1 MTSHRIFRCYMAV
14 MTWFVVAAAAC
25 AQSIEQQFAAFEQSQ
40 GKEQT
45 AAANKLARTLYD
57 KEHTDS
63 LYTFTETDS
72 TTAFSIYCLMGWYYS
87 DLSEY
92 DKSLNCCE
100 KAERYYNSKV
110 EDDEYASLC
119 NQISNV
125 LTRKGNFYRAIDY
138 MKKCYEIDLKTGDKA
153 NLSSSL
159 SNLANL
165 YLVSRQPAQGR
176 EFADKAVAIERELGH
191 DDRLAVRLGTASEI
205 YMKLGQAQKA
215 LDLATEAYELDSK
228 GGRTG
233 KAAIRQTEMAAAY
246 IGLGRLQEAEKA
258 MLQAIPVLEQEQN
271 HHSLAICHNQFG
283 TLLLKQGKRE
293 EAVSHFEESLRLSR
307 EVGNIYVEQMT
318 HHGLYEA
325 LRQDDPVEAIRHLLR
340 YSQLSDSMY
349 NADLA
354 NYSSLFHT
362 RYHADELT
370 ESNNQLSHENEEQRK
385 LTRRI
390 MIASL
395 LAILL
400 LVGLLSLLYYAF
412 RVRTKANRLMKK
424 VEEMRLDFFTKV
436 THEFRTPL
444 TVIIGLSDNIAK
456 GQTAGEE
463 DVKNA
468 AAIIH
473 RNGQYINKLTNQLL
487 DLSRLR
493 SDIAQPQWKH
503 GNIYAYTVMIT
514 ESFRLLG
521 QQRDIHVQYL
531 HEGPQEMDFVPDY
544 YTKTLHNL
552 LSNALKFTPEGGHI
566 DVITRI
572 ADGQFTL
579 TVSDDGQGIDE
590 KDMPYIFEEFYLP
603 ETDKSSI
610 GTGVGLALVK
620 QITETMNGDIHVE
633 SELGKGTRFVIT
645 TPYRNDPTLP
655 EADKEPAVIGYADI
669 NVSNADESSPTG
681 TELPRILVVEDN
693 ADVRQYIG
701 SLLRKTYEVAF
712 AHNGQ
717 EGMDKALDI
726 IPDLILTDLVMPGT
740 DGLALCR
747 QIRANELL
755 SHIPVVVVTAKITD
769 EDRLQGIEAG
779 ADAYLTKPFNPEELM
794 MLTGKLLEHRKALR
808 EKFSQTMEQS
818 PDNDPKE
825 TLSETDRKF
834 IDKFTVAVNE
844 QMTKCQTDVETIASM
859 MCVSSK
865 QLRRKI
871 FAITGETTA
880 AYIQHLKLARAK
892 ELLSTRQDLPVADIA
907 TMSGFD
913 DNAHF
918 SKVFKQYYQVT
929 PSQFRAENKL

>member
-1 MTSHRIFRCYMAV
+1 MAATWLMT
-14 MTWFVVAAAAC
+14 VATAH
-25 AQSIEQQFAAFEQSQ
+25 AQNIEQQFAEFEKSR
-40 GKEQT
+40 GHEQT
-45 AAANKLARTLYD
+45 VVANRLARALYD

-63 LYTFTETDS
+63 LYTFADNDS

-92 DKSLNCCE
+92 DKSLTCCE
-100 KAERYYNSKV
+100 KAERNYNSHV

-153 NLSSSL
+153 NISRSL

-165 YLVSRQPAQGR
+165 YLVSRQPEQGR
-176 EFADKAVAIERELGH
+176 DFADKAVALERELGH
-191 DDRLAVRLGTASEI
+191 EDRLAVRLGTASEI
-205 YMKLGQAQKA
+205 YIKLGQSQKA
-215 LDLATEAYELDSK
+215 LDLATEAYELDQK

-246 IGLGRLQEAEKA
+246 IGLGRLTEAEKA
-258 MLQAIPVLEQEQN
+258 MRQAIPVLEKEQN
-271 HHSLAICHNQFG
+271 HNSLAICHNQYG
-283 TLLLKQGKRE
+283 TMLLKQGKRE
-293 EAVSHFEESLRLSR
+293 EAVGHFEEALKLSR
-307 EVGNIYVEQMT
+307 EVGNIYLEQMT

-325 LRQDDPVEAIRHLLR
+325 LRMDNPDEAMHHLQR

-354 NYSSLFHT
+354 NYSSLFRT

-370 ESNNQLSHENEEQRK
+370 ESNNQLSQENEQQRK
-385 LTRRI
+385 LTRTI
-390 MIASL
+390 MTASL

-456 GQTAGEE
+456 GHTTDND

-503 GNIYAYTVMIT
+503 GNIYAYTLMIT

-521 QQRDIHVQYL
+521 QQRDIHIQYL
-531 HEGPQEMDFVPDY
+531 HEGAQEMDFVPDY

-566 DVITRI
+566 DILTRV
-572 ADGQFTL
+572 ADSQFTL

-590 KDMPYIFEEFYLP
+590 KDLPYIFEEFYMS

-620 QITETMNGDIHVE
+620 QITETLNGDIQVE
-633 SELGKGTRFVIT
+633 SEPGKGTRFVINL
-645 TPYRNDPTLP
+645 PYHNDPTLP
-655 EADKEPAVIGYADI
+655 AADSQPEKTADVDI
-669 NVSNADESSPTG
+669 STSDVSDSEGDTDQ
-681 TELPRILVVEDN
+681 PRILVVEDN
-693 ADVRQYIG
+693 ADVRHYIG
-701 SLLRKTYEVAF
+701 SLLRNTYEVAF

-717 EGMDKALDI
+717 EGMEKALDL

-740 DGLALCR
+740 DGLELCR

-769 EDRLQGIEAG
+769 DDRLQGIEAG
-779 ADAYLTKPFNPEELM
+779 ADAYLMKPFNPEELM
-794 MLTGKLLEHRKALR
+794 MLIGKLLEHRKALR
-808 EKFSQTMEQS
+808 EKFSQTIEEAT
-818 PDNDPKE
+818 DNDPKE
-825 TLSETDRKF
+825 ALNETERKF
-834 IDKFTVAVNE
+834 IDKFNRAVNE
-844 QMTKCQTDVETIASM
+844 QMVKCQTDVETIASI
-859 MCVSSK
+859 MCISSK

-871 FAITGETTA
+871 YAITGETTA
-880 AYIQHLKLARAK
+880 TYIQHLKLARAK
-892 ELLSTRQDLPVADIA
+892 ELLLSRPDLPVADIA
-907 TMSGFD
+907 TMCGFE
-913 DNAHF
+913 DNARF
-918 SKVFKQYYQVT
+918 SKVFKQYYQIT
-929 PSQFRAENKL
+929 PSQFKGTK

>member
-1 MTSHRIFRCYMAV
+1 MKHHSIYRLCITATMWLV
-14 MTWFVVAAAAC
+14 TVVATH
-25 AQSIEQQFAAFEQSQ
+25 AQSIEQQFAEFEKSR
-40 GKEQT
+40 GHDQT
-45 AAANKLARTLYD
+45 VVANQLARALYE

-63 LYTFTETDS
+63 LYTFADDDP

-92 DKSLNCCE
+92 DKSLTCCE
-100 KAERYYNSKV
+100 KAERNYNSLVK
-110 EDDEYASLC
+110 DDEYASLC
-119 NQISNV
+119 NQFSNV

-138 MKKCYEIDLKTGDKA
+138 MKKCYEIDLKTGDKT
-153 NLSSSL
+153 NISSSL

-165 YLVSRQPAQGR
+165 YLVSRQPEQGR
-176 EFADKAVAIERELGH
+176 DFADKAVALERELGH

-205 YMKLGQAQKA
+205 YMKLGESQKA
-215 LDLATEAYELDSK
+215 LDLATEAYELDQK

-246 IGLGRLQEAEKA
+246 IGLGRLTEAEKA
-258 MLQAIPVLEQEQN
+258 MRQAMPVLEKEQN
-271 HHSLAICHNQFG
+271 HHSLAICHNQYG
-283 TLLLKQGKRE
+283 TMLLKQGKRE
-293 EAVSHFEESLRLSR
+293 EAVGHFEEALRLSR
-307 EVGNIYVEQMT
+307 KVGNIYLEQMT

-325 LRQDDPVEAIRHLLR
+325 LRMDNPDEAMRHLQR
-340 YSQLSDSMY
+340 YSQLTDSMY

-354 NYSSLFHT
+354 NYSSLFRSRFHT
-362 RYHADELT
+362 DELT
-370 ESNNQLSHENEEQRK
+370 ESNNQLSQENEQQRK
-385 LTRRI
+385 LTRRV

-400 LVGLLSLLYYAF
+400 LVGLLALLYYAF

-456 GQTAGEE
+456 GNTTGDD

-473 RNGQYINKLTNQLL
+473 RNGKYINKLTNQLL

-503 GNIYAYTVMIT
+503 GNIYAYTLMIT

-521 QQRDIHVQYL
+521 QQRDIHIQYL
-531 HEGPQEMDFVPDY
+531 HEGAQEMDFVPDY
-544 YTKTLHNL
+544 YTKVLHNL

-566 DVITRI
+566 DIQTRI
-572 ADGQFTL
+572 DEGKFTL
-579 TVSDDGQGIDE
+579 TVSDDGQGIDA
-590 KDMPYIFEEFYLP
+590 KDLPYIFEEFYMP

-620 QITETMNGDIHVE
+620 QITEALNGDIHVE
-633 SELGKGTRFVIT
+633 SEPGKGARFVISM
-645 TPYRNDPTLP
+645 PYRNDPTLP
-655 EADKEPAVIGYADI
+655 AADSQPVETGYADI
-669 NVSNADESSPTG
+669 STSDVSDSDRG
-681 TELPRILVVEDN
+681 TDLPRILVVEDN

-701 SLLRKTYEVAF
+701 TLLRNTYEVAF

-717 EGMDKALDI
+717 EGMDKALDL

-740 DGLALCR
+740 NGLELCR

-769 EDRLQGIEAG
+769 DDRLQGIEAG

-794 MLTGKLLEHRKALR
+794 MLVGKLLEHRKALR
-808 EKFSQTMEQS
+808 EKFSQTIENAT
-818 PDNDPKE
+818 DNDPKE
-825 TLSETDRKF
+825 ALNETERKF
-834 IDKFTVAVNE
+834 IDKFNSVVHE

-871 FAITGETTA
+871 YAITGETTA

-892 ELLSTRQDLPVADIA
+892 ELLLARADLPVADIA
-907 TMSGFD
+907 TMCGFE
-913 DNAHF
+913 DNARF
-918 SKVFKQYYQVT
+918 SKVFKQYYQMT
-929 PSQFRAENKL
+929 PSQFRAAK